1 MDAPASGTT
10 PQQPASAHDSFASQ
24 YDVQDTVPTPTPQSI
39 QTAVEQ
45 ARPVAPTVTPA
56 APQPAIA
63 APQGSVPAAKEG
75 PAAAAATAT
84 QPSAATTH
92 PAWLTAKATELGVHP
107 LIVDRFDTAQ
117 LTQYVFDQLSQAR
130 QIAAQNHQA
139 AIVGQGQQAPATPT
153 VPVSPAN
160 PSGPGVATIPAAP
173 QVPVAPQQPAFDW
186 GTFDDVDDFGR
197 PVKKQYTDADINP
210 ALAHHVKA
218 QAERIA
224 KLESFIATMN
234 QQVTTA
240 RESQVQKKFDEL
252 FNSVPEVFGTGS
264 AAQVRASAPAEFQRR
279 SVAYNA
285 VKEMVQS
292 SGGSLSPD
300 EAFRIV
306 TKSLFGRDVPQVA
319 AAARQAAGTG
329 QQPAGP
335 GANFQN
341 ATVAVP
347 TQRQAPTSPPG
358 KQAAV
363 DAVSQWW
370 QDQAG
375 AAVGSGVDT
384 SLEEFLP

>member
-1 MDAPASGTT
+1 MDAPAGGTT

-45 ARPVAPTVTPA
+45 ARPVAPTVAPA
-56 APQPAIA
+56 APQPAVA
-63 APQGSVPAAKEG
+63 ATQGSVPAAKDG
-75 PAAAAATAT
+75 QAAAAATTTAT
-84 QPSAATTH
+84 PGH

-130 QIAAQNHQA
+130 AIASQNHQA
-139 AIVGQGQQAPATPT
+139 TIVGQGHQVPATPT
-153 VPVSPAN
+153 VPVQPAS
-160 PSGPGVATIPAAP
+160 PSGPGVAAIPAAP
-173 QVPVAPQQPAFDW
+173 QVPAAPQQPAFDW

-197 PVKKQYTDADINP
+197 PVKKQFTDADINP
-210 ALAHHVKA
+210 AIAHHVKA

-224 KLESFIATMN
+224 KLESFIATMS

-240 RESQVQKKFDEL
+240 RESQVQKRFDEL
-252 FNSVPEVFGTGS
+252 FNGVPEVFGAGS

-279 SVAYNA
+279 SVVYNA

-292 SGGSLSPD
+292 SGGQLSPD

-329 QQPAGP
+329 QQPASP
-335 GANFQN
+335 GASFPN

-358 KQAAV
+358 KRAAV